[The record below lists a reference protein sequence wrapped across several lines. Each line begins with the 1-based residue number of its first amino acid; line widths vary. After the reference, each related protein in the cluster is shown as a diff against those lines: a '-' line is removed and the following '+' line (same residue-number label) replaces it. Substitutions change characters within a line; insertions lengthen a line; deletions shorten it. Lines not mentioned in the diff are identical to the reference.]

1 MHKIIAISI
10 ILVAA
15 ALSAQA
21 QQKCTRYFEAASGFS
36 FCPPPDWTD
45 RDKPGNPYKAYFS
58 PVVGQFSANVNV
70 KVAWTELKLKEFVD
84 LSTANI
90 MSSKEKLG
98 MSRLEFVNR
107 EGFRSSTGVTGERL
121 VFSSTYMDI
130 DLTTIQFI
138 LDRPPTGKFIV
149 TWTLPAE
156 SAASLTP
163 SVDASMNTFAFE
175 PITIKGVVPE
185 PPPPIKK
192 N

>member
-1 MHKIIAISI
+1 MHKKFAISI
-10 ILVAA
+10 ILIA

-21 QQKCTRYFEAASGFS
+21 QQKCTRYSEAAAGFS

-45 RDKPGNPYKAYFS
+45 RAKPGDPYKMYFS
-58 PVVGQFSANVNV
+58 PLVGRFSANVNV
-70 KVAWTELKLKEFVD
+70 KVARTELKLKEFVD

-90 MSSKEKLG
+90 MNSKERLG

-107 EGFRSSTGVTGERL
+107 EGFRSATGVTGERL
-121 VFSSTYMDI
+121 VFSSTYRDI

-138 LDRPPTGKFIV
+138 LDRPPTGKVIV
-149 TWTLPAE
+149 TWTLPAD
-156 SAASLTP
+156 STASLTP

-185 PPPPIKK
+185 PPPPMKK